1 MRELWNLEDLFII
14 LFYFIFCYLNF
25 FSVLSFLFQKLENG
39 LWVFWQFK
47 KREID
52 FSLLLLLIKISAYG

>member
-1 MRELWNLEDLFII
+1 MTWWGKKINERALEFGGFILLLLLFFCAI
-14 LFYFIFCYLNF
+14 LTF

-47 KREID
+47 NVKLTSRC
-52 FSLLLLLIKISAYG
+52 YCC

>member
-1 MRELWNLEDLFII
+1 MRELWNLEDLFYYY
-14 LFYFIFCYLNF
+14 YFFLCYFNF

-47 KREID
+47 NVKLTSRC
-52 FSLLLLLIKISAYG
+52 YCC